1 MSSWTAPDGRSG
13 SERADRAG
21 PGDPPPV
28 ASRLDPTKMANQPA
42 LRTSNGLVWLIMGG
56 LFAAA
61 SLVPFAA
68 LAFAGSGRSRGVALT
83 AGAVVIVLYAAML
96 VIRFAVR
103 PRLPRLRALAACML
117 TMAGVALVLVWV
129 CLLIE
134 AGPRG
139 P

>member
-1 MSSWTAPDGRSG
+1 METMEQQRS
-13 SERADRAG
+13 DQAG

-68 LAFAGSGRSRGVALT
+68 LA
-83 AGAVVIVLYAAML
+83 
-96 VIRFAVR
+96 
-103 PRLPRLRALAACML
+103 ACML

-129 CLLIE
+129 CLLLE